1 MGDSEENENMRRN
14 VQFIQPIL
22 TEYRKKLFE
31 ELDARYNII
40 VSYSEVSPFGKSISN
55 RGSNKNIKY
64 TKCGKW
70 LNFFDIFYWQL
81 NIKIDKSLR
90 AGDAI
95 IFCGSLRHLSILT
108 LIVKAKLNSLK
119 IVWWSH
125 GRSIRPAPFFDKIR
139 RYIMKYM
146 DFIILYTE
154 SEYNSYIKYG
164 FKSDSVFFINNTIDE
179 SKIINAKK
187 KWNEEKIYNFRKKLN
202 IPNNAFIFL
211 FCGRLRRIP
220 GTLLDQG
227 IYAFNELLKIK
238 NNCYFFI
245 IGSGEALN
253 DFKNIVSELKIEK
266 NVIFLG
272 EEYSED
278 KLAPY
283 FLASNAFLY
292 PGYIGL
298 SLVHALWYGL
308 PVITHD
314 NMLKHAPEFTV
325 LKNNYNSIK
334 YKELDKTDLVRKLIE
349 LVSNKSQLK
358 LMNKNAIISVS
369 ENWTFNKMIKNYDNA
384 ISKILL
390 R

>member
-1 MGDSEENENMRRN
+1 MSKN
-14 VQFIQPIL
+14 VQIIQPIL
-22 TEYRKKLFE
+22 TAYRKKLFD
-31 ELDARYNII
+31 ELGAELKYKLII
-40 VSYSEVSPFGKSISN
+40 SYSDTSPFGKSIPNSN
-55 RGSNKNIKY
+55 SNKNIKY

-70 LNFFDIFYWQL
+70 INFFDIFFWQTK
-81 NIKIDKSLR
+81 IKIDKSLR
-90 AGDAI
+90 AGDVI
-95 IFCGSLRHLSILT
+95 IFCGSLRHLSIFA
-108 LIVKAKLNSLK
+108 LIVKAKLNSIK

-139 RYIMKYM
+139 RYFMKFM

-154 SEYNSYIKYG
+154 DEYASYLKYG
-164 FKSDSVFFINNTIDE
+164 FKSDEVFFINNTIDE
-179 SKIINAKK
+179 SGIISEKK
-187 KWNEEKIYNFRKKLN
+187 KWNEEKICNFKKSLN

-211 FCGRLRRIP
+211 FCGRLRKVP
-220 GTLLDQG
+220 GTLLDHG
-227 IYAFNELLKIK
+227 IYAFSELLKIK
-238 NNCYFFI
+238 NNCYYFI
-245 IGSGEALN
+245 IGSGEELN
-253 DFKNIVSELKIEK
+253 NFKNMVAQLKIEK

-278 KLAPY
+278 RLAPY
-283 FLASNAFLY
+283 FLISNAFLY

-334 YKELDKTDLVRKLIE
+334 YKELDKDDLTQKMIE

-358 LMNKNAIISVS
+358 LMHYNAYKSVS
-369 ENWTFNKMIKNYDNA
+369 ENWTFDKMVRNYNNA
-384 ISKILL
+384 ISKILSI
-390 R
+390 